1 MTQPEGVQDIIE
13 GIRIDMHFLVQRR
26 KLLEKGAVVIFSPV
40 LHFCLLEEI
49 AVFLGHLCGEGF
61 HLCNVTFARHVA
73 FRNVLPPSRGG
84 QTIGD
89 QPAASFSEN
98 SQISQR

>member
-26 KLLEKGAVVIFSPV
+26 KLPEKGAVVIFSPV

-49 AVFLGHLCGEGF
+49 AVFLGHLRKSLSFWDISVEKDSIWHVTF
-61 HLCNVTFARHVA
+61 TRNVTFARHVA
-73 FRNVLPPSRGG
+73 FRNALPPSRGG
-84 QTIGD
+84 
-89 QPAASFSEN
+89 
-98 SQISQR
+98 